1 MEPPAGPLGQP
12 PALPMAA
19 AIELVSVYIRSR
31 QITTM
36 LAVYTPAYTLF
47 FKNFALTPA
56 DLAVLQAISQVQGAF
71 DAMIPDRYKDDLW
84 VLNRCYVAMTPTY
97 FGMVLSAALIYE
109 IWNFLRRDSTAH
121 STGILLAGCSTAS
134 AYSLLSYQPS
144 SRASAVP

>member
-1 MEPPAGPLGQP
+1 MT
-12 PALPMAA
+12 
-19 AIELVSVYIRSR
+19 SV
-31 QITTM
+31 ITTPTWIVNERPRVA
-36 LAVYTPAYTLF
+36 LLLIILGFLTVYTPAYTLF

-109 IWNFLRRDSTAH
+109 SSLFFALVWNFLRRDSTAH